1 MNFLG
6 VLVWIAAIAIALV
19 PLAGLLTDLGEWYK
33 DKKERDYEQ
42 WRKRED
48 E

>member
-6 VLVWIAAIAIALV
+6 VLVWTAAIVLALV
-19 PLAGLLTDLGEWYK
+19 PLAGLLTDLGEWYE
-33 DKKERDYEQ
+33 DKKERDYERG
-42 WRKRED
+42 RKRKD